1 MSLRFFR
8 RVRLAPGVTLNL
20 SKSGASLSFG
30 PRGTKLTLG
39 ARGKR
44 ATVGL
49 PGTGLFYTR
58 RLDRAGGGGRRARAV
73 PVAVAPEARLTLGFF
88 KRLVTPAEERML
100 VDGLRELVASH
111 EEAALAHFERAAH
124 LADGAYLAGFLALK
138 RKRIEAATAHLQAA
152 RQGHRSLRRY
162 LDKYGVQAT
171 LSLPVTAE
179 LSAWIEPGL
188 RAVLLG
194 LVECHQLAGR
204 RREALAFLDRLRRL
218 EPDDPVI
225 KLSLAELL
233 LDTETPERGAC
244 RRVLRL
250 TEELENRDP
259 IHAALLLYK
268 ARAMRGMGLDEA
280 ARTVLGTALRRRKDR
295 SPELLHALRYERAL
309 CYAELGQARAARRD
323 LERLYAEAPD
333 YADVAAR
340 LGL

>member
-30 PRGTKLTLG
+30 PRGAKLTIG
-39 ARGKR
+39 SSGRR
-44 ATVGL
+44 ATMGL
-49 PGTGLFYTR
+49 PGTGLFYTQ
-58 RLDRAGGGGRRARAV
+58 RLDHAGGARCARGAAATV
-73 PVAVAPEARLTLGFF
+73 SPEARLTLGFF
-88 KRLVTPAEERML
+88 KRLVTPAEEQAL
-100 VDGLRELVASH
+100 VGGLRELVAGR
-111 EEAALAHFERAAH
+111 EEAALVHFEQAAH

-138 RKRIEAATAHLQAA
+138 RERIEEATAHLRAA
-152 RQGHRSLRRY
+152 EQEHRRLGHY

-171 LSLPVTAE
+171 LSLPITAE

-204 RREALAFLDRLRRL
+204 RREALAGLDRLRRL
-218 EPDDPVI
+218 EPGDPVI

-268 ARAMRGMGLDEA
+268 ARALRGLGLDEA
-280 ARTVLGTALRRRKDR
+280 ARMVLGTALRRRKDR

-309 CYAELGQARAARRD
+309 CYAALGEARRARRD
-323 LERLYAEAPD
+323 LERLYAAAPD